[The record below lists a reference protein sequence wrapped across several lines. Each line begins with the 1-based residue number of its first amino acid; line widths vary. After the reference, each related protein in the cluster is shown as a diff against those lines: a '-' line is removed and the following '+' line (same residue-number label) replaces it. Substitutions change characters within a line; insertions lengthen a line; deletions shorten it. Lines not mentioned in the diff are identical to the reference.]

1 MRLFLRLVLPVCC
14 ILAVGVYFYAFAA
27 ERKDDSRPKA
37 AKDDSRPKA
46 ADVDTAALL
55 ERIKEKQRER
65 PEGTTR
71 GARMKHLARINQ
83 AIVDAAEK
91 IAQSNPD
98 DQTATA
104 ALKAELDALSI
115 LKRLDD
121 EDAAEKLAALT
132 KKLKNDKRPAIVNFL
147 KLDALGRKMEKLDA
161 EDPDAV
167 KSVVS
172 DFKDLLQTG
181 EPNEQMAGMGHGIM
195 NLLINTDRIDEGTEL
210 GRALTGKLAASDE
223 QPVQEAAASIAN
235 FTGQMME
242 YQGQEVEAAE
252 FYSRISKQLLDR
264 NAELKESI
272 EPLNRAIRK
281 LALIGQPMPISGTR
295 VDGGKFDLSEFNG
308 KVVLVDFWATWC
320 GPCVRELPNVKE
332 VYDEY
337 HSRGFD
343 VIGISLDSDISEL
356 KQFLRDE
363 HIRWPILFEDDPE
376 HTGWDNPLAE
386 KYEVSG
392 IPFTALIDRQGKV
405 VTLSARGERLG
416 KLVSELVE
424 AKAK

>member
-1 MRLFLRLVLPVCC
+1 MRLFLRVVLPVCC
-14 ILAVGVYFYAFAA
+14 LAAAGVYFYAFAA
-27 ERKDDSRPKA
+27 DRR
-37 AKDDSRPKA
+37 DDSRPKA
-46 ADVDTAALL
+46 ADVDTADLL
-55 ERIKEKQRER
+55 QQIKEKQRER

-71 GARMKHLARINQ
+71 RARMNHLARINQ
-83 AIVDAAEK
+83 TIVDAAEK

-98 DQTATA
+98 DQTATI

-121 EDAAEKLAALT
+121 DDAADKLDALT

-147 KLDALGRKMEKLDA
+147 KLDALARKIEKLDT
-161 EDPDAV
+161 ESPDPDAV
-167 KSVVS
+167 SRLAS
-172 DFKDLLQTG
+172 DFNDLLETG
-181 EPNEQMAGMGHGIM
+181 EPDEPMAGMGHGIM
-195 NLLINTDRIDEGTEL
+195 NLLINTDRIDEATAL
-210 GRALTGKLAASDE
+210 GRALTSKLATSDH
-223 QPVQEAAASIAN
+223 QPVQEAAASIAS

-242 YQGQEVEAAE
+242 YQGQEAEAID
-252 FYSRISKQLLDR
+252 FYNRIAKQLLDS
-264 NAELKESI
+264 NDELKEAV
-272 EPLNRAIRK
+272 EPLERALRK
-281 LALIGQPMPISGTR
+281 LALIGQPMSISGKR
-295 VDGGKFDLSEFNG
+295 VDGEEFDLSEFKG

-337 HSRGFD
+337 HDRGFD
-343 VIGISLDSDISEL
+343 VIGISLDSDASEL
-356 KQFLRDE
+356 KQFLREE

-376 HTGWDNPLAE
+376 HSGWENPLAE
-386 KYEVSG
+386 KYEVSS

-424 AKAK
+424 TKVE